1 MGAGRRTRVALC
13 VERSLDMVVGLL
25 GILKTGGV
33 YVAVDPSHPIDGM
46 QVEIEDGK
54 VTLVVTQG
62 GVLDKFPI
70 RNAKT
75 VTLDTDWHR
84 IARETVDDLS
94 TDVDP
99 GDPVYVLYTSGP
111 RGGPKGVEGTHRGAI
126 NRFWWMWERY
136 PFHGDE
142 VCCQKTNLG
151 FVDSVWEIFGPL
163 LAGISSVVLPAE
175 VARDPDELLQSLA
188 GEGVT
193 RIVLV
198 PSLLRALLDHAPQL
212 RERVPRLK
220 LWSCSG
226 EVLNGELVR
235 RFRQG
240 FPEATLL
247 NIYGASEVAADVTWH
262 EVGEEDVGATVPIG
276 KPISN
281 TDVYVLDEE
290 REPGWGGVEGGV
302 YVCGGR

>member
-25 GILKTGGV
+25 GILKTGRV
-33 YVAVDPSHPIDGM
+33 YVPLDPSHRIDRM
-46 QVEIEDGK
+46 QFEIEDAK

-94 TDVDP
+94 TPVDS
-99 GDPVYVLYTSGP
+99 GDPAYVLYTSGSS
-111 RGGPKGVEGTHRGAI
+111 GKPKGVEGTHRGAI

-136 PFHGDE
+136 PFEAKE

-163 LAGISSVVLPAE
+163 LAGVPSVILPAE
-175 VARDPDELLQSLA
+175 VVRDPEALLQSLA
-188 GEGVT
+188 ENQVT

-198 PSLLRALLDHAPQL
+198 PSLLRALLDYAPNLQ
-212 RERVPRLK
+212 ERVPHLK
-220 LWSCSG
+220 LWTCSG
-226 EVLNGELVR
+226 EALSGELAL
-235 RFRQG
+235 RFRQS
-240 FPEATLL
+240 FPDTKLL
-247 NIYGASEVAADVTWH
+247 NIY
-262 EVGEEDVGATVPIG
+262 
-276 KPISN
+276 
-281 TDVYVLDEE
+281 
-290 REPGWGGVEGGV
+290 
-302 YVCGGR
+302 